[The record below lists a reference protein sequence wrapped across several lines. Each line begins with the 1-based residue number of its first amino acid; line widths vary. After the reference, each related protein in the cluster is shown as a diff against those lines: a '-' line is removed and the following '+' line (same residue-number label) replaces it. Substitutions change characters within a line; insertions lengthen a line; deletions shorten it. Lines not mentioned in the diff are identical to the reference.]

1 MATNPNYPDP
11 RKRRADF
18 PDPELPQEKRA
29 GVPWPLIAIMAAGL
43 ILAAFIYYLPRMPK
57 ESRGPAAGQIP
68 DQPLLNELQV
78 SNLKIVPA
86 PVGNQIYLTGQLQN
100 TGNHTV
106 NAITVDAI
114 FRDANGQQVQR
125 ETRQLEGVAVQGNG
139 TQATTFAD
147 SPLKPKD
154 SRGFRVGFD
163 NVPTTWNH
171 EVPEMR
177 IVHMAW
183 EGGGGAGQAPT
194 SGIEGGQTPNPP
206 ERGAAGATQVTAP
219 ANGNAA
225 SQKAGSAYQPPDSN
239 DSTRTS
245 PQGKPA
251 RKPR

>member
-11 RKRRADF
+11 RNRRADF

-29 GVPWPLIAIMAAGL
+29 GVPWPLIAIVVAGL

-57 ESRGPAAGQIP
+57 ESRGAAAGQVP
-68 DQPLLNELQV
+68 DQPFLDELQV

-106 NAITVDAI
+106 NGITIDAI

-125 ETRQLEGVAVQGNG
+125 ETRQLEALAVKGNG
-139 TQATTFAD
+139 TQSTTFAD
-147 SPLKPKD
+147 SPMKPKD
-154 SRGFRVGFD
+154 SRAFRVGFD
-163 NVPTTWNH
+163 NMPNTWNH

-177 IVHMAW
+177 IVHVAW
-183 EGGGGAGQAPT
+183 AGGGGAGQVPA
-194 SGIEGGQTPNPP
+194 SGIEGGQAANPP
-206 ERGAAGATQVTAP
+206 EAGATGTTQVTAP
-219 ANGNAA
+219 ATGSAA
-225 SQKAGSAYQPPDSN
+225 RQKAGSAYQPPNSN
-239 DSTRTS
+239 DSTLTS